1 MRGVKQVLLR
11 VPDDVHQ
18 RLAQRAA
25 AEHRS
30 VNALATE
37 LLDRAVDVGAGASER
52 SRIVAKARRLGLL
65 ADVTAEP
72 GAFVDVAEAHAAAI
86 EASRGFGPVLDRLL
100 DEGR

>member
-1 MRGVKQVLLR
+1 MKQVLLR

-18 RLAQRAA
+18 RLTQRAA

-37 LLDRAVDVGAGASER
+37 ILDRAVDTGAGASER
-52 SRIVAKARRLGLL
+52 ARIVAKARRLGLL
-65 ADVTAEP
+65 AEDLEQPV
-72 GAFVDVAEAHAAAI
+72 AAA
-86 EASRGFGPVLDRLL
+86 ERGQARQAAVRASQGIGPVLDRLL

>member
-1 MRGVKQVLLR
+1 MKQVLLR

-52 SRIVAKARRLGLL
+52 ARITARARRLGLL
-65 ADVTAEP
+65 VAEP
-72 GAFVDVAEAHAAAI
+72 EQEQTDAPPGRARAAAI
-86 EASRGFGPVLDRLL
+86 AASQGIGAQLDRLL